1 MPVSFTRTFFL
12 VFLLAGWA
20 LSSDAQAVET
30 YRVKKSDTMQ
40 TIADRFGLSVEELLE
55 YNQAYKTRELRARD
69 ILIIPSRKERKK
81 LQQQKAQASVQQ
93 VQPAPVAQQPVEF
106 ATHVVAPKETVY
118 GISRQWGI
126 TQDQL
131 KEYNPELKT
140 SVLKIGMTLRIP
152 VMGTPETAPA
162 EQVPPV
168 ARPQD
173 EAPNDQL
180 TGFPPVPD
188 DPWRQGNDAFS
199 LHQASQLNVRRA
211 LRVDVLL
218 PFYLD
223 RADSLVGETPA
234 RRLADS
240 NVALGFYMGVRMAL
254 DSLAGQGLVAQV
266 RVFDTRRDTL
276 TIDSLMAAHDFSQ
289 TDVLIG
295 PMYAEVAER
304 AARNLRGSKAIVVS
318 PLSLRHDVVSS
329 PNILQVSAPA
339 EDLQRA
345 ILRYLQD
352 NLSPDRKVIL
362 MASSTGQGTLIAR
375 VKSALAQR
383 GITSV
388 EVLDT
393 DLGENAARLSGM
405 IRQGVSP
412 VLIVPSLTGST
423 VAEVYQAVELSNRL
437 DPVEVYA
444 FEANTAAGK
453 LMREAQGQA
462 ASRVRFVYADRMFEN
477 TGRAQY
483 NDFVR
488 SFRRHFREFPG
499 TYSLVG
505 FDVTYD
511 VLSRMAVEPD
521 NETALTSYP
530 SEQVA
535 DRFRFI
541 KYLGGGYVNTEVF
554 ILMHTPDRGT
564 VLLY

>member
-1 MPVSFTRTFFL
+1 M
-12 VFLLAGWA
+12 
-20 LSSDAQAVET
+20 
-30 YRVKKSDTMQ
+30 
-40 TIADRFGLSVEELLE
+40 
-55 YNQAYKTRELRARD
+55 
-69 ILIIPSRKERKK
+69 IIPSRKERKK
-81 LQQQKAQASVQQ
+81 LQQQREQAAAQVVQQASV
-93 VQPAPVAQQPVEF
+93 VQQPVEF

-152 VMGTPETAPA
+152 VMGTPETTPA

-173 EAPNDQL
+173 TSSSVASQTDRRSEPPLRQPQDEAPEDQL

-289 TDVLIG
+289 TDVVIG
-295 PMYAEVAER
+295 PLYAEVAER